1 MSFRDENAAGG
12 LEDRIM
18 DPLYEGVLRAVERLA
33 GVAHHTP
40 VLTSRS
46 LDEVTGNTVFL
57 KCENFQRMGAFKFR
71 GAYNAISRLSPEA
84 AARGVITFSSGNHAQ
99 AVALAGR
106 LLGIKTIVVMPSDA
120 PSVKLAATKKYGA
133 NVVTYDRSTMKRESL
148 TDQLIAEHGYTLVPP
163 FNHPDVIAGQGTAA
177 RELIDEVFSLDALLV
192 PCGGGGLL
200 SGCAVY
206 ARHAL
211 PKCLIIGVEPES
223 ADDAARSFH
232 SGSLQ
237 TVHNPQTIADGL
249 RTESLGSLTFPAIRK
264 NVDDMVTVCDR
275 DIIET
280 MYYLWTRMKIVVE
293 PSGATALAPLFK
305 RQLPLAGKRVGVVL
319 SGGNVDVRQAGEL
332 FAAIED

>member
-1 MSFRDENAAGG
+1 
-12 LEDRIM
+12 M
-18 DPLYEGVLRAVERLA
+18 DPLYAGVLSAVERLA
-33 GVAHHTP
+33 GIAHHTP

-71 GAYNAISRLSPEA
+71 GAYNAISRLAPEA

-106 LLGIKTIVVMPSDA
+106 LLGIKTTVIMPADA
-120 PSVKLAATKKYGA
+120 PAVKLAATLRYGA
-133 NVVTYDRSTMKRESL
+133 NVVTYDRGTTNREAL

-206 ARHAL
+206 TRHAL
-211 PKCLIIGVEPES
+211 PACRIIGVEPET
-223 ADDAARSFH
+223 ADDATRSFK
-232 SGSLQ
+232 SGTLQ
-237 TVHNPQTIADGL
+237 TVRNPQTIADGL
-249 RTESLGSLTFPAIRK
+249 RTESLGSITFPTIQK
-264 NVDDMVTVCDR
+264 NVDDMVTVSDR

-305 RQLPLAGKRVGVVL
+305 RKLPLEGKRIGVIL
-319 SGGNVDVRQAGEL
+319 SGGNVDVRQAGEF
-332 FAAIED
+332 FATIED